1 MVQKHTIFDWL
12 GQHVFVGLD
21 VHKRSW
27 IVAIVTEQAVFKTF
41 AQPPEVKL
49 LVSYLHRHFPNA
61 TYHCVYEAGYC
72 GYWIC
77 DELRAH
83 GIECIVINPA
93 DVPTTDK
100 EKKHKTNKVDARKLA
115 RSLRNGELQP
125 LYVPS
130 RAALED
136 RTLVRS
142 RHMFVSKQ
150 TRCKNQIKALLSFYG
165 ITVPEDIA
173 DRYWSARYVAWLE
186 SLSLNSASGT
196 YALKTLLDELA
207 HLRRSILQT
216 TRAIRTLAHTKVYA
230 GNVAYLTSIAGIS
243 ILVAM
248 ILLTEIITLDRFGS
262 LDHLACFVGLV
273 PGEASSGEE
282 RTMTGI
288 TERKNRYLRWILIE
302 SAWVAI
308 RNDESLALA
317 FNSLSRR
324 MPKNQAIVRIAR
336 KLLNRVRFVLKHQQP
351 CVVLRA
357 A

>member
-1 MVQKHTIFDWL
+1 MVHKHTILDWL
-12 GQHVFVGLD
+12 GQHVFIGLD
-21 VHKRSW
+21 IHKRSW
-27 IVAIVTEQAVFKTF
+27 IVAIVTEQADFKTF
-41 AQPPEVKL
+41 TQPPDIKL

-61 TYHCVYEAGYC
+61 TYHCVYEAGYS

-77 DELRAH
+77 EQLRAH
-83 GIECIVINPA
+83 GIDCIVTNPA
-93 DVPTTDK
+93 DVPTMDK
-100 EKKHKTNKVDARKLA
+100 ERKHKTNKVDARKLA
-115 RSLRNGELQP
+115 RSLRHGELVA

-142 RHMFVSKQ
+142 RHTLVSKQ

-165 ITVPEDIA
+165 ITVPEDMT

-186 SLSLNSASGT
+186 SLCLQSPSGT
-196 YALKTLLDELA
+196 HTLTILLDELA
-207 HLRRSILQT
+207 HLRKSILDT
-216 TRAIRTLAHTKVYA
+216 TRAICALARTEPYASNVVY
-230 GNVAYLTSIAGIS
+230 LITISGIS
-243 ILVAM
+243 TLVAM
-248 ILLTEIITLDRFGS
+248 ILLTEIVTLERFHS

-273 PGEASSGEE
+273 PGEDSSGDE
-282 RTMTGI
+282 RTMTGM
-288 TERKNRYLRWILIE
+288 TERKNCYLRWILIE

-308 RNDESLALA
+308 RHDESLALA
-317 FNSLSRR
+317 FNTLSRR

-351 CVVLRA
+351 CIVSKA

>member
-1 MVQKHTIFDWL
+1 MIQKHTILDWL
-12 GQHVFVGLD
+12 GQHVFIGLD
-21 VHKRSW
+21 VHKRNW
-27 IVAIVTEQAVFKTF
+27 IVAIVTEQAIFKTF
-41 AQPPEVKL
+41 TQPPSVKL
-49 LVSYLHRHFPNA
+49 LVSYLHRHFPQA

-72 GYWIC
+72 GFWIC

-83 GIECIVINPA
+83 GIDCIVINPA

-100 EKKHKTNKVDARKLA
+100 EKKHKTNKVDGRKLA
-115 RSLRNGELQP
+115 RSLRNGELHA

-130 RAALED
+130 RATLED

-186 SLSLNSASGT
+186 SLSLQSPNGT
-196 YALKTLLDELA
+196 YALRTLLNELA
-207 HLRRSILQT
+207 HLRQSILNT
-216 TRAIRTLAHTKVYA
+216 TRTIRALARTEPYA
-230 GNVAYLTSIAGIS
+230 VNVRNLTSIAGIS
-243 ILVAM
+243 TLVAM
-248 ILLTEIITLDRFGS
+248 ILLTEIITLDRFRS
-262 LDHLACFVGLV
+262 LNHLASFVGLV
-273 PGEASSGEE
+273 PGEASTGDE
-282 RTMTGI
+282 RTMTGM
-288 TERKNRYLRWILIE
+288 TERKNRYLRWILTE
-302 SAWVAI
+302 AAWVAI

-317 FNSLSRR
+317 FNTLSRR

-351 CVVLRA
+351 SVVLKA

>member
-1 MVQKHTIFDWL
+1 MIDKHTILDWL

-27 IVAIVTEQAVFKTF
+27 IVAIITEQADFKTF
-41 AQPPEVKL
+41 TQPPNVKL
-49 LVSYLHRHFPNA
+49 LVNYLHRHFPNA

-72 GYWIC
+72 GYWIH

-83 GIECIVINPA
+83 GIDCIVINPA

-100 EKKHKTNKVDARKLA
+100 EKKHKTNKVDGRKLA
-115 RSLRNGELQP
+115 RSLRNGELSP
-125 LYVPS
+125 IYVPS

-150 TRCKNQIKALLSFYG
+150 TRCKNQIKALLSFFG

-173 DRYWSARYVAWLE
+173 ERYWSARYVAWLE
-186 SLSLNSASGT
+186 SLSLQSPSGT
-196 YALKTLLDELA
+196 YSLKTLLDELA
-207 HLRRSILQT
+207 HLRKSILDT
-216 TRAIRTLAHTKVYA
+216 TRAIHALARTEVYA
-230 GNVAYLTSIAGIS
+230 VNVLYLTTISGIS
-243 ILVAM
+243 TLVAM
-248 ILLTEIITLDRFGS
+248 ILLTEIVTLDRFHS

-273 PGEASSGEE
+273 PGEKSSGDD
-282 RTMTGI
+282 RTMTGM
-288 TERKNRYLRWILIE
+288 TERKNRYLRWILTE

-308 RNDESLALA
+308 RHDESLALS
-317 FNSLSRR
+317 FNTLSRR

-351 CVVLRA
+351 CVVLQA